1 MDDLAAL
8 NLTDR
13 PDPISLLEEQAES
26 RLAELVPIRYG
37 RMVSSPFSFYRG
49 AALVMA
55 SDLARGPRTNL
66 IAQLC
71 GDAHLVNFG
80 MYGSPERRL
89 VFDINDF
96 DETLP
101 GPIEWDV
108 KRLCAS
114 IEVAARDRGDKGKER
129 RAAVRT
135 AAARYRTAML
145 QFAGMNTLDV
155 WYALADV
162 ENLLAEIQL
171 AAPKANV
178 TKANKMVTK
187 VMSRNSVQAMKK
199 LTVMEGDRL
208 RIVSEPPLVV
218 RIEDVIQSQG
228 IEYIQHLLSSVES
241 DFANTLSPD
250 RRHLFAQYTLRDAA
264 RKVVGVGSV
273 GTRCWIALFTGKDDS
288 DPLFLQLKEA
298 QASVLERFT
307 APSEYSNHGERVVQ
321 GQRIMQAVS
330 DVFLGWEKIADVNII
345 TRDFY
350 VRQLRDWK
358 GSVDVTGLVP
368 EVFGYYGAVCAWTL
382 AKAHARSGDR
392 FAIAEYLG
400 TTTDFEDQ
408 MVEFSTAYADQ
419 NALDHQ
425 ALADAIASGRLT
437 AQVGV

>member
-1 MDDLAAL
+1 MDDLAVL

-37 RMVSSPFSFYRG
+37 RMVSSQFAFYRG

-101 GPIEWDV
+101 GPFEWDV

-114 IEVAARDRGDKGKER
+114 IEVAARDRGDKGKDR

-135 AAARYRTAML
+135 AAGRYRMAML
-145 QFAGMNTLDV
+145 EFAGMNTLDV
-155 WYALADV
+155 WYALADM
-162 ENLLAEIQL
+162 ERLLADIQTT
-171 AAPKANV
+171 APKADV
-178 TKANKMVTK
+178 VKANKMVSK

-199 LTVMEGDRL
+199 LTVVEGDQL
-208 RIVSEPPLVV
+208 RIVSQPPLVV
-218 RIEDVIQSQG
+218 RIEDVLQSQG
-228 IEYIQHLLSSVES
+228 LEYLQQLLSSVES
-241 DFANTLSPD
+241 EYANTLSAD

-273 GTRCWIALFTGKDDS
+273 GTRCWIALFTGRDDA

-307 APSEYSNHGERVVQ
+307 APSEFSNHGERVVQ

-330 DVFLGWEKIADVNII
+330 DVFLGWEKIADVNIV

-358 GSVDVTGLVP
+358 GSVDVTGLNP
-368 EVFGYYGAVCAWTL
+368 AVFSYYGAVCAWTL

-400 TTTDFEDQ
+400 STTEFEDQ

-425 ALADAIASGRLT
+425 ALADAITSGRLT
-437 AQVGV
+437 ALTGV

>member
-1 MDDLAAL
+1 MDDLAVL

-37 RMVSSPFSFYRG
+37 RMLSSPFAFYRG

-135 AAARYRTAML
+135 AAGRYRTAML
-145 QFAGMNTLDV
+145 EFADMKTLDV
-155 WYALADV
+155 WYALADM
-162 ENLLAEIQL
+162 ERLLADIQTTAL
-171 AAPKANV
+171 KADV
-178 TKANKMVTK
+178 VKANKMVSK

-199 LTVMEGDRL
+199 LTVVEGDQL
-208 RIVSEPPLVV
+208 RIVSQPPLVV
-218 RIEDVIQSQG
+218 RIEDVLQSQG
-228 IEYIQHLLSSVES
+228 LEYLQQLLSSVES
-241 DFANTLSPD
+241 EYADTLSAD

-330 DVFLGWEKIADVNII
+330 DVFLGWEKIADVNIV

-358 GSVDVTGLVP
+358 GSVDVTGLNP
-368 EVFGYYGAVCAWTL
+368 AVFSYYGAVCAWTL
-382 AKAHARSGDR
+382 GGPLCDCGIPRHDNR
-392 FAIAEYLG
+392 I
-400 TTTDFEDQ
+400 
-408 MVEFSTAYADQ
+408 
-419 NALDHQ
+419 
-425 ALADAIASGRLT
+425 
-437 AQVGV
+437 